1 MRFLCCSPVCVI
13 GYSID
18 IFSSSSFFFKWKNVV
33 KTNDVP
39 SVERPDEK
47 SVVSQLRYSLQKITA
62 DVVVLHSTK
71 ERER

>member
-1 MRFLCCSPVCVI
+1 M
-13 GYSID
+13 
-18 IFSSSSFFFKWKNVV
+18 

-62 DVVVLHSTK
+62 DVVILHSTK
-71 ERER
+71 EREIGNVMQIGGGR

>member
-1 MRFLCCSPVCVI
+1 M
-13 GYSID
+13 
-18 IFSSSSFFFKWKNVV
+18 

-62 DVVVLHSTK
+62 DVVILHSTK